1 MTIHRVTTKALAD
14 AAGVSRS
21 TLNRWVAAGI
31 LPPPVR
37 TSDGSGVVALWPAW
51 CVDWIDHMKARRAQG
66 ATLPELAAEREDWRQ
81 ARIPGS

>member
-1 MTIHRVTTKALAD
+1 VTAHRVTTQALAS

-21 TLNRWVAAGI
+21 TLHRWVAAGI

-37 TSDGSGVVALWPAW
+37 TGDGRGVVALWPAW
-51 CVDWIDHMKARRAQG
+51 CVEWIEHTKARRAEG

-81 ARIPGS
+81 ARIPGA